1 MTGLR
6 RGDCSP
12 GHRAIYRAR
21 FCDGAIKAAALSA
34 AAAQMKAPIAAAM
47 PKAENKADPVDAKT
61 GPIRAVA
68 TRPPVRATALFN
80 PDATPV

>member
-1 MTGLR
+1 M
-6 RGDCSP
+6 RGSAVPDDSP
-12 GHRAIYRAR
+12 GHGEIYRAR
-21 FCDGAIKAAALSA
+21 ICDGAIQAAALSA
-34 AAAQMKAPIAAAM
+34 AAAQMKAPITAAV
-47 PKAENKADPVDAKT
+47 PKAENKAGPVDAKT